1 VVVTVSVDVC
11 APAPVIATELGERLH
26 VGGSLAATGLIEH
39 VRFTVPVKPFD
50 GVTVMVTVFP
60 VVAPGSILI
69 DELPPP
75 IVNVGA
81 GFTVRAMVVDAVR
94 VPEVPVTV
102 TVTGPPA
109 LAVLLAVSVNTLEPA
124 VGFVAK
130 LAVTPLGKPVAD
142 RVTEPV
148 NPYAGVTVM
157 LSVLLLP

>member
-1 VVVTVSVDVC
+1 
-11 APAPVIATELGERLH
+11 
-26 VGGSLAATGLIEH
+26 
-39 VRFTVPVKPFD
+39 
-50 GVTVMVTVFP
+50 MVTVFP